1 MTQKDTISYNN
12 PNRNK
17 QVDIDKNYYVPAHV
31 KMNVSPLEMEFSE
44 EAQTIR
50 LKENKEKQNEN
61 NKNSYSI
68 EESIFNMQE
77 EYALFL
83 YNELI
88 EVGDIKAVKMKI
100 FNILSDNSYDCT
112 IKDFFI
118 LKKIFPKV
126 DIQV

>member
-1 MTQKDTISYNN
+1 
-12 PNRNK
+12 
-17 QVDIDKNYYVPAHV
+17 
-31 KMNVSPLEMEFSE
+31 MNISPLEMEYSD

-50 LKENKEKQNEN
+50 LKENKKEQGK
-61 NKNSYSI
+61 NKNNSYNI
-68 EESIFNMQE
+68 EESIFNMKE

-83 YNELI
+83 YNELV
-88 EVGDIKAVKMKI
+88 EVGDIKLIKMKI
-100 FNILSDNSYDCT
+100 FNILSDNSFDCT